1 MFLALYVET
10 FWRLLVSPFT
20 QGVMLFVYKFVPF
33 VLFFEVP
40 VYAVV
45 FLGIFR
51 HVLRQYR
58 ELPSARAYQ
67 PVISCLVLG
76 YREGEA
82 IQTAIRSLME
92 QVYPG
97 LVEIIVII
105 DGARQNAATFDA
117 AKRMEPEVAGM
128 PRRRLV
134 VVPKWQR
141 GGRVSSLNAGLS
153 LARGEILMV
162 FDGDTSFDNCMIAEG
177 TKHFQDP
184 NVVGVAGSLRV
195 RNVTASL
202 WTRLQAIEYLLSIH
216 ATKVGLS
223 ELNTVNNISGAFGIF
238 RRSFI
243 QDIGGWDSG
252 TAEDL
257 DLTLRIKNYF
267 GRHPNLRIAFEP
279 NAVGHTDVPVSL
291 KAFLIQ
297 RLRWDGDLFYL
308 YIRKHRLSFQPA
320 ILGWRNFIMILWTG
334 LFFQLALP
342 FVILVYSIWTLLMLP
357 PGYVLGVWSVVYLF
371 YLLVTLMFYSVFMLF
386 VSDRPAQD
394 LRLLLWLPL
403 FPLFTFITRI
413 WGGIATLWEMAF
425 KAHLDSSMA
434 PYYVLRR
441 TKF

>member
-1 MFLALYVET
+1 MFLAQYLET

-51 HVLRQYR
+51 HVLRQYQ
-58 ELPSARAYQ
+58 ELPSARAYH
-67 PVISCLVLG
+67 PVVSCLVLG

-105 DGARQNAATFDA
+105 DGAGQNAATLDA
-117 AKRMEPEVAGM
+117 AKRMEPEVAGL

-162 FDGDTSFDNCMIAEG
+162 LDGDTSFDNCMIAEG

-291 KAFLIQ
+291 KAFLMQ

-342 FVILVYSIWTLLMLP
+342 FVIVVYSIWTLLMLP

-386 VSDRPAQD
+386 VSDRPTQD
-394 LRLLLWLPL
+394 LRLVLWLPL

-434 PYYVLRR
+434 PYYVLRK